1 MDEGAMVH
9 AWLELPGVDR
19 RRALS
24 AWTEPGLVRDWWGG
38 ELDATLELGGDYVVR
53 FPALDQTM
61 RGRVLAYQ
69 AEAGL
74 AFTWSWQHEPAAPSR
89 EVEIRVVEIQDGT
102 RVNIWHG
109 TFGDTEEERA
119 EAVGNQE
126 GWEHFLPRLGSSLAR
141 TP

>member
-1 MDEGAMVH
+1 VAQIRHGAECTDEGAMVH

-53 FPALDQTM
+53 FPALDQ
-61 RGRVLAYQ
+61 
-69 AEAGL
+69 
-74 AFTWSWQHEPAAPSR
+74 
-89 EVEIRVVEIQDGT
+89 
-102 RVNIWHG
+102 
-109 TFGDTEEERA
+109 ERA
-119 EAVGNQE
+119 DAVGTQE
-126 GWEHFLPRLGSSLAR
+126 GWEHFLPRFGSSLAR